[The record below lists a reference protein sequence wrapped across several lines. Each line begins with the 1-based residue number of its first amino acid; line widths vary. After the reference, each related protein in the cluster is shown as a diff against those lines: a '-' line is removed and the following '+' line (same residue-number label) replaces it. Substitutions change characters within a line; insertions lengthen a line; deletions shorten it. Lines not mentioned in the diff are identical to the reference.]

1 VDAEQEEESEGYDRL
16 EGDLTSQHGITFPGL
31 RPGYGLSVRL

>member
-1 VDAEQEEESEGYDRL
+1 MDVEQEEESEGYDRL
-16 EGDLTSQHGITFPGL
+16 EGDLTSQHGINFPVL